1 MARIYAAYLP
11 GGGNRYKSTLNM
23 KKLLTKKDLCQIF
36 GLYSQRSNQMYYKAL
51 RDKVMTNDLLLKIG
65 LTPETYRFKKV
76 FSAQQTQIIIETLK
90 IEKGELED

>member
-1 MARIYAAYLP
+1 
-11 GGGNRYKSTLNM
+11 M

-51 RDKVMTNDLLLKIG
+51 RERVMTNEVLKKIG

-76 FSAQQTQIIIETLK
+76 FTASQSQIIIETLK
-90 IEKGELED
+90 IENDELED

>member
-1 MARIYAAYLP
+1 MGRIYA
-11 GGGNRYKSTLNM
+11 GGGNRYKTTLTNM

-51 RDKVMTNDLLLKIG
+51 RDKVMTNDLLTKIG

-76 FSAQQTQIIIETLK
+76 FTASQSQIIIETLK
-90 IEKGELED
+90 IETSELED